1 MSTCSEQVK
10 EFFSKLQIC
19 KYFLKSKI
27 SGCFT
32 VIILAPPPHCG
43 TPWVDIFNVNCSGDV
58 DESYM
63 NMLSGVMD
71 GGDAGSGNGASDADG
86 AVGQDYLR
94 DVSYWK
100 GKNPFG

>member
-1 MSTCSEQVK
+1 M
-10 EFFSKLQIC
+10 
-19 KYFLKSKI
+19 
-27 SGCFT
+27 
-32 VIILAPPPHCG
+32 PPPPPLWDSMRGH
-43 TPWVDIFNVNCSGDV
+43 FNVNCSGDV